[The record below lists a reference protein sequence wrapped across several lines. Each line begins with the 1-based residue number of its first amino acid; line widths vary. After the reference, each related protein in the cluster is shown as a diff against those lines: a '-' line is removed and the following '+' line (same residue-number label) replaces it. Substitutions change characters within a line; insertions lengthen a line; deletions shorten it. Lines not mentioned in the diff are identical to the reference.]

1 MFKNQKDT
9 KAALQRESRSDSN
22 FSDLKQVLQQNLK
35 INEVNFDAEGNINDN
50 RNGLRGDAEDDEEYG
65 GAGPGGAGETG
76 KDINKTKSYIQRYF
90 KAAERL

>member
-1 MFKNQKDT
+1 MFKNQK
-9 KAALQRESRSDSN
+9 AAPQRESRSDSN
-22 FSDLKQVLQQNLK
+22 FSDLNQVLQQNLK

-50 RNGLRGDAEDDEEYG
+50 RNGLRGGDAEDDEDYA